1 MELAKR
7 DDVPVEL
14 TWDLSLI
21 YPTEEAMLADAQKM
35 KELSLSM
42 EASYK
47 GNLTDAAT
55 INHCLDDYQEVYR
68 LITLTANYCDLA
80 VSVDY
85 YNSANQTRNDR
96 INSLISEI
104 FSRLTFIESELSEQS
119 KDVLNEAM
127 QQSDTNRC
135 YLAEILRN
143 KAHRLSPETERA
155 ISALSQTFSAPYQ
168 IYNMAKLAD
177 MKFDSFTVNG
187 KEYPLGYSLFEDNYE
202 YEKDTDI
209 RRSAFSAFSAKIRQ
223 YENVTA
229 AAYNAQLQTEKTM
242 ATLRGFDSVIDSLLF
257 PQHETERQFLLVG
270 IGCLLGLRIIEIDG
284 VDVPIEHPQKLHH
297 RLAAADG
304 GGIFGAIGQQVAE
317 IQEPPDILFARL
329 RGDMRAHVKK
339 ETGPGS
345 PQGAEGVGKHIVRY
359 AEKPDPEIV
368 AYLLDGN

>member
-104 FSRLTFIESELSEQS
+104 FSRLTFIDSELSEQS
-119 KDVLNEAM
+119 EDVLNEAM

-209 RRSAFSAFSAKIRQ
+209 RRSAFSAFFCKNQTVRKCNGSC
-223 YENVTA
+223 
-229 AAYNAQLQTEKTM
+229 LQC
-242 ATLRGFDSVIDSLLF
+242 
-257 PQHETERQFLLVG
+257 P
-270 IGCLLGLRIIEIDG
+270 
-284 VDVPIEHPQKLHH
+284 
-297 RLAAADG
+297 AADRKDHG
-304 GGIFGAIGQQVAE
+304 HA
-317 IQEPPDILFARL
+317 ARL
-329 RGDMRAHVKK
+329 RFRHRFSAVPAAGQ
-339 ETGPGS
+339 P
-345 PQGAEGVGKHIVRY
+345 
-359 AEKPDPEIV
+359 
-368 AYLLDGN
+368 

>member
-119 KDVLNEAM
+119 EDVLNEAM

-187 KEYPLGYSLFEDNYE
+187 TEYPLGYSLFEDNYE

-209 RRSAFSAFSAKIRQ
+209 RRSAFSAFSTKIRQ

-257 PQHETERQFLLVG
+257 PQQVSRELYNRQ
-270 IGCLLGLRIIEIDG
+270 IDL
-284 VDVPIEHPQKLHH
+284 ITT
-297 RLAAADG
+297 RLA
-304 GGIFGAIGQQVAE
+304 
-317 IQEPPDILFARL
+317 PHMRKYARL
-329 RGDMRAHVKK
+329 LKRFTTLTA
-339 ETGPGS
+339 
-345 PQGAEGVGKHIVRY
+345 
-359 AEKPDPEIV
+359 
-368 AYLLDGN
+368 

>member
-119 KDVLNEAM
+119 EDVLNEAM

-143 KAHRLSPETERA
+143 KAHRLSPETESGGRIHTSTMTVA
-155 ISALSQTFSAPYQ
+155 IMPEVDDVEVQ
-168 IYNMAKLAD
+168 IDPKDY
-177 MKFDSFTVNG
+177 KFDVFRASGNGGQCVNTTDSAVRLTHFPSG
-187 KEYPLGYSLFEDNYE
+187 IVISCQD
-202 YEKDTDI
+202 EKSQLKNKDKALKILRARLYDLEQQKQHDEMAELRKSQVGTGD
-209 RRSAFSAFSAKIRQ
+209 RSEKIRTYNFPQ
-223 YENVTA
+223 GRVTDHRIK
-229 AAYNAQLQTEKTM
+229 L
-242 ATLRGFDSVIDSLLF
+242 TLYKLDAIMNGDLDEIIDSL
-257 PQHETERQFLLVG
+257 
-270 IGCLLGLRIIEIDG
+270 I
-284 VDVPIEHPQKLHH
+284 
-297 RLAAADG
+297 AADQ
-304 GGIFGAIGQQVAE
+304 AAKLSSM
-317 IQEPPDILFARL
+317 QEEA
-329 RGDMRAHVKK
+329 
-339 ETGPGS
+339 
-345 PQGAEGVGKHIVRY
+345 
-359 AEKPDPEIV
+359 
-368 AYLLDGN
+368 

>member
-21 YPTEEAMLADAQKM
+21 YPTEEAMLADAQKI

-119 KDVLNEAM
+119 EDVLNEAAVRYEPLLSRRDSP
-127 QQSDTNRC
+127 QQGTPPEPGNRAC
-135 YLAEILRN
+135 
-143 KAHRLSPETERA
+143 H
-155 ISALSQTFSAPYQ
+155 F
-168 IYNMAKLAD
+168 
-177 MKFDSFTVNG
+177 
-187 KEYPLGYSLFEDNYE
+187 
-202 YEKDTDI
+202 
-209 RRSAFSAFSAKIRQ
+209 RS
-223 YENVTA
+223 VP
-229 AAYNAQLQTEKTM
+229 
-242 ATLRGFDSVIDSLLF
+242 D
-257 PQHETERQFLLVG
+257 
-270 IGCLLGLRIIEIDG
+270 LLGSVPDLQHGKACRYEI
-284 VDVPIEHPQKLHH
+284 
-297 RLAAADG
+297 
-304 GGIFGAIGQQVAE
+304 
-317 IQEPPDILFARL
+317 
-329 RGDMRAHVKK
+329 
-339 ETGPGS
+339 
-345 PQGAEGVGKHIVRY
+345 
-359 AEKPDPEIV
+359 
-368 AYLLDGN
+368 

>member
-119 KDVLNEAM
+119 EDVLNEAM

-187 KEYPLGYSLFEDNYE
+187 TEYPLGYSLFEDNYE
-202 YEKDTDI
+202 YEKDIDPPQCILRLFCKNQTV
-209 RRSAFSAFSAKIRQ
+209 RKCNGSC
-223 YENVTA
+223 
-229 AAYNAQLQTEKTM
+229 LQC
-242 ATLRGFDSVIDSLLF
+242 
-257 PQHETERQFLLVG
+257 P
-270 IGCLLGLRIIEIDG
+270 
-284 VDVPIEHPQKLHH
+284 
-297 RLAAADG
+297 AADRKDHG
-304 GGIFGAIGQQVAE
+304 HA
-317 IQEPPDILFARL
+317 ARL
-329 RGDMRAHVKK
+329 RFRHRFSAVPAAGQ
-339 ETGPGS
+339 P
-345 PQGAEGVGKHIVRY
+345 
-359 AEKPDPEIV
+359 
-368 AYLLDGN
+368 

>member
-119 KDVLNEAM
+119 EDVLNEAM

-143 KAHRLSPETERA
+143 KAH
-155 ISALSQTFSAPYQ
+155 Q
-168 IYNMAKLAD
+168 I
-177 MKFDSFTVNG
+177 G
-187 KEYPLGYSLFEDNYE
+187 
-202 YEKDTDI
+202 
-209 RRSAFSAFSAKIRQ
+209 
-223 YENVTA
+223 
-229 AAYNAQLQTEKTM
+229 
-242 ATLRGFDSVIDSLLF
+242 
-257 PQHETERQFLLVG
+257 
-270 IGCLLGLRIIEIDG
+270 
-284 VDVPIEHPQKLHH
+284 
-297 RLAAADG
+297 
-304 GGIFGAIGQQVAE
+304 
-317 IQEPPDILFARL
+317 
-329 RGDMRAHVKK
+329 RAHV
-339 ETGPGS
+339 
-345 PQGAEGVGKHIVRY
+345 
-359 AEKPDPEIV
+359 
-368 AYLLDGN
+368 